1 MMIYL
6 LKIMIFHSYVKWS
19 LPRMDGECSFQKHMT
34 MIIVHPPLYIYVYM
48 YIGIYAYMFICLYVY
63 MFICIIHVYMYM
75 CIYEYVYLYIC
86 LYVCVHIHVSYVH
99 WSFPSFSNHFPV
111 RNSLGSQ
118 ATHCEWSCRFLM
130 SSAFKASA

>member
-63 MFICIIHVYMYM
+63 MYYTCIYVYVYIWICISVYMFICMCTYSCII
-75 CIYEYVYLYIC
+75 CPLE
-86 LYVCVHIHVSYVH
+86 
-99 WSFPSFSNHFPV
+99 FPKLFQSFSSQKFSGFPGHALRMV
-111 RNSLGSQ
+111 LQVLDVLCIQGLSVD
-118 ATHCEWSCRFLM
+118 
-130 SSAFKASA
+130 